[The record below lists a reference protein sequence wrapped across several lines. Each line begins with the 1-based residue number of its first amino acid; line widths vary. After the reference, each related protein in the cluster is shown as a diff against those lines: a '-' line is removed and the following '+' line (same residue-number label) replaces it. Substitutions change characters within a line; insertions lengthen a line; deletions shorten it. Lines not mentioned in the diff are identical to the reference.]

1 MSGLADRLQV
11 RPNGCRIEAGTV
23 SRNHAAATGVSIR
36 RNGRTAW
43 FHACAAVVLSEWSM
57 RFRPRPCMRRSRSH
71 AMAIASLLAVS
82 IVPDHADASAFE
94 VGDTDVGN
102 GLKLKAESVRLRS
115 GDDVAWTRPALEAGW
130 GFADHFEL
138 AVGSGYGVAE
148 FRDGRRHHGSH
159 DLRLALKWRLRQESA
174 TSMGL
179 ALEPELILPTGDRD
193 AGIGGDD
200 TLLALPLRVS
210 RSFGRGRLTGQVA
223 WLHASRAGESAW
235 SAGALYEYEVARNL
249 WLGAEALHD
258 AAMGDDGQVSQ
269 RGSLGFRW
277 QSQGAWMLFGG
288 YGRSW
293 RHGGDGTQTSVRM
306 GIEYVFQ

>member
-1 MSGLADRLQV
+1 
-11 RPNGCRIEAGTV
+11 
-23 SRNHAAATGVSIR
+23 
-36 RNGRTAW
+36 
-43 FHACAAVVLSEWSM
+43 M
-57 RFRPRPCMRRSRSH
+57 RKWILFRQWPCVRRSRCNVI
-71 AMAIASLLAVS
+71 AVAAILTAS
-82 IVPDHADASAFE
+82 IVPGHADASSFE
-94 VGDTDVGN
+94 VGDTDVGS

-115 GDDVAWTRPALEAGW
+115 GNDVAWTRPALEAGW
-130 GFADHFEL
+130 GFADQFEL
-138 AVGSGYGVAE
+138 TVSSGYGIAE
-148 FRDGRRHHGSH
+148 LRDGRRHHGSH
-159 DLRLALKWRLRQESA
+159 DLRLALKWRLRQESD
-174 TSMGL
+174 TSLGV
-179 ALEPELILPTGDRD
+179 ALEPELTLPTGDRG
-193 AGIGGDD
+193 AGISGDD

-235 SAGALYEYEVARNL
+235 STGALYEYEVARDL

-269 RGSLGFRW
+269 HGSLGFRW

-293 RHGGDGTQTSVRM
+293 RHGGDGTQTLVRM

>member
-1 MSGLADRLQV
+1 MQLRQRS
-11 RPNGCRIEAGTV
+11 
-23 SRNHAAATGVSIR
+23 
-36 RNGRTAW
+36 
-43 FHACAAVVLSEWSM
+43 
-57 RFRPRPCMRRSRSH
+57 CMRRSRNN
-71 AMAIASLLAVS
+71 AMAIASSILIAL
-82 IVPDHADASAFE
+82 IVPGHADASAFE
-94 VGDTDVGN
+94 VGDTDVGS

-130 GFADHFEL
+130 GFADDFEL
-138 AVGSGYGVAE
+138 ALGSGYGIAE
-148 FRDGRRHHGSH
+148 HRDGQRHYGSH

-174 TSMGL
+174 TSLGIV
-179 ALEPELILPTGDRD
+179 LEPELTLPTGDRV
-193 AGIGGDD
+193 AGMSGDD

-235 SAGALYEYEVARNL
+235 SAAALYEYEVAPDL

-258 AAMGDDGQVSQ
+258 AALGDDGQVFQ

-293 RHGGDGTQTSVRM
+293 RHGGDGTHSSVRM